1 MIFLFALPDLKQR
14 RSLMRKVLRYA
25 GREYLA
31 AVRTKGFIIGLILA
45 PVLMSGGFIAFLLL
59 KDRVD
64 TTDKHMAIIDH
75 TGGIVTESLFKAAEY
90 RNTNELL
97 DKNSGKK
104 IKPAY
109 YFEPVDPDTHNTS
122 RQLLELSDRV
132 RRNDLYAFVVIYPD
146 IIHPDP
152 KTKNTKI
159 AFYGRSAAMDDVRD
173 WIMWPV
179 NDHLRK
185 LRLNDAGIKESAVA
199 DLFYWVNVEGLN
211 LLSVDKNTGTIGDA
225 RKASPIDAL
234 LVPIVIMMI
243 MFLMI
248 MMSVP
253 GMLTS
258 VMEEK
263 TQRIAEVL
271 LASITPFEFMLAKLL
286 AGVAVSLTS
295 SAVYIIGGVTAVTY
309 MGFDEFIPFH
319 VLPWFLIYMLLSIIM
334 FGSISTALGST
345 CSEAKDAQSLNFP
358 AILPA
363 IIPMF
368 IYFPVAKEPLSSF
381 ATWLSLIPPFTP
393 LLMVLRLGTP
403 ASIPVWQPF
412 LGLAGVLLCTL
423 FFVWVGSRIFR
434 IAILTQG
441 TPPKLSNIL
450 RWAVRG

>member
-1 MIFLFALPDLKQR
+1 
-14 RSLMRKVLRYA
+14 MRKILRYA
-25 GREYLA
+25 RREYLA

-45 PVLMSGGFIAFLLL
+45 PVMMSGGMIAFLLL

-64 TTDKHMAIIDH
+64 TTDKRIVVIDH
-75 TGGIVTESLFKAAEY
+75 SGGKVAESLLEAAEY

-97 DKNSGKK
+97 DKTSGEK
-104 IKPAY
+104 IRPAY
-109 YFEPVDPDTHNTS
+109 FFEQIRPDTINAS
-122 RQLLELSDRV
+122 KQLLELSDRV
-132 RRNDLYAFVVIYPD
+132 RQNDLYAFVVIGPNV
-146 IIHPDP
+146 IHPGP
-152 KTKNTKI
+152 SEKNVAV
-159 AFYGRSAAMDDVRD
+159 AFYARSAAMDDMRD
-173 WIMWPV
+173 WIMWPI
-179 NDHLRK
+179 NDRLRK
-185 LRLNDAGIKESAVA
+185 LRLADAGIKASAVA
-199 DLFYWVNVEGLN
+199 DLFYWVNIEGLN
-211 LLSVDKNTGTIGDA
+211 LISVDKTTGTIGGA
-225 RKASPIDAL
+225 RRASPVDAL
-234 LVPIVIMMI
+234 VVPIVIMMI

-271 LASITPFEFMLAKLL
+271 LGSITPFEFMLSKLL

-295 SAVYIIGGVTAVTY
+295 SAVYIFGGVMAVTY
-309 MGFDEFIPFH
+309 MGFDEYIPFH
-319 VLPWFLIYMLLSIIM
+319 VLPWFFVYMLLSIVM

-363 IIPMF
+363 LFPMF

-381 ATWLSLIPPFTP
+381 STWVSLIPPFTP

-403 ASIPVWQPF
+403 ASIPVWQPY
-412 LGLAGVLLCTL
+412 LGLVGVLLCTL

-441 TPPKLSNIL
+441 TPPKLSNII
-450 RWAVRG
+450 RWAIRG